1 MGLPFFLGPDVPAE
15 RVAAMRRAF
24 ADTFKDK
31 EFLAE
36 AKKQNLDIAPIT
48 AEEAQKTV
56 VDTYNMPKPVVDRL
70 RRLYE
75 AGEQKK

>member
-1 MGLPFFLGPDVPAE
+1 
-15 RVAAMRRAF
+15 MRRAF